1 MSLHKDKVKL
11 IIGLCDDEMNT
22 HNTVENL
29 LADYAVL
36 YDLNIR
42 IIHYTSAAELLGA
55 GDDLDFLF
63 LDIDMP
69 KMDGIEA
76 AHKLRDRGIEYK
88 IIMLTAR
95 EDRYREAFKI
105 QAFRFVP
112 KPIEKTELYG
122 AINDVREHIV
132 GISKVSVFRDGVSYD
147 IVQRDILYVEADKS
161 ATLIFT
167 RGNEYR
173 SEQTLASW
181 RDVLDDRVFFQC
193 HKSFIVNMG
202 KIEHI
207 EKNVIYMVNGDKV
220 AVSRRLHTPLMN
232 AYMEYDTRRR

>member
-42 IIHYTSAAELLGA
+42 IIHYTSAEELLGA

-122 AINDVREHIV
+122 VINDVREHIV

-207 EKNVIYMVNGDKV
+207 KKNIIYMLNGDKV

>member
-1 MSLHKDKVKL
+1 MNTNKDKISL
-11 IIGLCDDEMNT
+11 IIGLCDDESNIHDTIDKM
-22 HNTVENL
+22 
-29 LADYAVL
+29 LADYADVN
-36 YDLNIR
+36 DININV
-42 IIHYTSAAELLGA
+42 IHYMSAKELLDA
-55 GDDLDFLF
+55 NDQLDFLL

-69 KMDGIEA
+69 ETDGIEA

-112 KPIEKTELYG
+112 KPIDKDELYD
-122 AINDVREHIV
+122 AINDVREHLV
-132 GISKVSVFRDGVSYD
+132 GISKVCVFRDGVSYE
-147 IVQRDILYVEADKS
+147 IIQRDILYVEADRY

-167 RGNEYR
+167 NGMEYR
-173 SEQTLASW
+173 SEQSLAAW
-181 RDVLDDRVFFQC
+181 LKVLDDRVFFQC

-202 KIEHI
+202 KIEQI
-207 EKNVIYMVNGDKV
+207 EKNVIHMVNGDKV
-220 AVSRRLHTPLMN
+220 AVSRRLHTPLMH